1 MHLVRSGALVGFDS
15 LVRRYGENPVL
26 LIREAG
32 LSEAQFRN
40 PDTYISYSKMA
51 LLLELAAAKC
61 RAPLFGLILAEQN
74 FSDVLGGLPAAVSQ
88 ESSVGLALE
97 RLSQH
102 IYLVAKGVG
111 IELVEKSES
120 TQLRMGFDFDSVMGT
135 QQLLQLSV
143 AHLANITARF
153 MGVNRFS
160 LALCLCQGEPKLAN
174 KQGSIF
180 YKNTVFAS
188 VFDGLLVDS
197 ELLSLRPVLG
207 EVALQEH
214 LHERLKVLQ
223 AQHPRTLRSQVR
235 VLIAQ
240 LLSTSEC
247 GVEAIASSLDIHPRI
262 LQARL
267 KREGTSYSELLKET
281 RLAIA
286 EESLLNRD
294 VAITDL
300 ALHLG
305 FADVAVFSRSFK
317 RWAGLSPRAWRSKF
331 AE

>member
-1 MHLVRSGALVGFDS
+1 MHLVRSGALIGFNS

-40 PDTYISYSKMA
+40 PDTYISYPKMA
-51 LLLELAAAKC
+51 LLLEMAAAKC
-61 RAPLFGLILAEQN
+61 GAPLFGLILAEQN
-74 FSDVLGGLPAAVSQ
+74 FSDVLGGLPTAVSQ
-88 ESSVGLALE
+88 ESSVSLALE
-97 RLSQH
+97 KLSQH

-111 IELVEKSES
+111 IELVDMGGNTE
-120 TQLRMGFDFDSVMGT
+120 LRMGFDFESLMGK

-153 MGVNRFS
+153 MGANRFS
-160 LALCLCQGEPKLAN
+160 LPLCLRQSAPKHAN
-174 KQGSIF
+174 IQGSIF
-180 YKNTVFAS
+180 YKNTIFS
-188 VFDGLLVDS
+188 SSFDGLLVGS
-197 ELLSLRPVLG
+197 ASLGMRPVSG
-207 EVALQEH
+207 ELVLQEH
-214 LHERLKVLQ
+214 LHERLKALQ

-247 GVEAIASSLDIHPRI
+247 GVEAIASSLDLHPRI

-267 KREGTSYSELLKET
+267 KREGTSYTELLKEA
-281 RLAIA
+281 RQAIA
-286 EESLLNRD
+286 EESLLNPD

-317 RWAGLSPRAWRSKF
+317 RWVGLSPRAWRRKF
-331 AE
+331 VE